1 MRYLALILFF
11 TTQLLYSQ
19 SITVIQFSAE
29 FLKDNEISL
38 KEIKNANTETIY
50 LSKQGKLFTKH
61 EIVYIPTLLLLNND
75 EVVLRIESD
84 ISLKLPENALEE
96 IQEHIDEIIESKF

>member
-38 KEIKNANTETIY
+38 KAIKDANTETIY
-50 LSKQGKLFTKH
+50 LSKEQALFTKH
-61 EIVYIPTLLLLNND
+61 ETSIANNRCFENDYIVKH
-75 EVVLRIESD
+75 VVGSVFET
-84 ISLKLPENALEE
+84 
-96 IQEHIDEIIESKF
+96 

>member
-38 KEIKNANTETIY
+38 KAIKDANTETIY
-50 LSKQGKLFTKH
+50 LSKEQALFTKH

-96 IQEHIDEIIESKF
+96 IQEYIDEIIESKF

>member
-38 KEIKNANTETIY
+38 KEINAKKINHNKKY
-50 LSKQGKLFTKH
+50 LFLIFSPN
-61 EIVYIPTLLLLNND
+61 E
-75 EVVLRIESD
+75 
-84 ISLKLPENALEE
+84 A
-96 IQEHIDEIIESKF
+96 